1 MIGSKVYS
9 LDIIDSTNEFARA
22 LIGGTPEGT
31 VVLARQQTCGRG
43 RFGKTWYSP
52 EQGLW
57 MSIILRP
64 RSRSLIT
71 IATGVAVCDAL
82 VRCGVFPS
90 IKWPNDILLHG
101 KKIGGIL
108 TEIVDSTVIVG
119 IGLNL
124 NIESFPVELCE
135 SASSVY
141 LETKKVLKKETVYGD
156 VCTQLDYYYTMLEQ
170 NRIQELLT
178 KWRYFAA
185 VLGQEVIIEMG
196 DKHITGMALDISEN
210 GALIVNCGNGKT
222 EHVIGGTCTLIKQNP
237 GCQTKDA

>member
-9 LDIIDSTNEFARA
+9 LDIVDSTNEFARA
-22 LIGGTPEGT
+22 LIGTAPEGT
-31 VVLARQQTCGRG
+31 VVLARQQTCGKG

-52 EQGLW
+52 EEGLW
-57 MSIILRP
+57 MSVILRP
-64 RSRSLIT
+64 RNMSLIT

-90 IKWPNDILLHG
+90 IKWPNDILLNG

-124 NIESFPVELCE
+124 NMQSFPVELSE
-135 SASSVY
+135 IASSVY
-141 LETKKVLKKETVYGD
+141 LETKKVLKKKTVYDD
-156 VCTQLDYYYTMLEQ
+156 VCTQLDYYYAMLEQ
-170 NRIQELLT
+170 NRIQELLK
-178 KWRYFAA
+178 KWRYYAA

-196 DKHITGMALDISEN
+196 DKQMTGTALDINEN
-210 GALIVNCGNGKT
+210 GALIVNLADGRT
-222 EHVIGGTCTLIKQNP
+222 EHVIGGTCRLMKRDM
-237 GCQTKDA
+237 GYGM